1 MRIGEVAAEA
11 GVGIQ
16 TLRYYERRGLLLPP
30 TRQLSGYRR
39 YDSDVIQRVRFIRR
53 AQDLGF
59 TLQEIADL
67 LTLWSDSGRSCGMV
81 ESRAAAT
88 LVRIED
94 KIHDLERMR
103 SALASYVTAC
113 RDRQSF
119 DSCPLLA
126 ALGRDREGAGT
137 N

>member
-16 TLRYYERRGLLLPP
+16 TLRYYERRGLLAPP

-39 YDSDVIQRVRFIRR
+39 YESDVIQRVRFIRR

-67 LTLWSDSGRSCGMV
+67 LTLWTDSARSCGRV
-81 ESRAAAT
+81 ENRAAAT
-88 LVRIED
+88 LTRIED
-94 KIHDLERMR
+94 KIRDLERMR
-103 SALASYVTAC
+103 GALATYVTAC
-113 RDRQSF
+113 RDRKSF

-126 ALGRDREGAGT
+126 ALGDTLDGT
-137 N
+137 ETN

>member
-16 TLRYYERRGLLLPP
+16 TLRYYERRGLLPPP

-39 YDSDVIQRVRFIRR
+39 YDSDIIQRVRFIRR

-59 TLQEIADL
+59 TLQQIADL
-67 LTLWSDSGRSCGMV
+67 LTLWSDSSRACGMV
-81 ESRAAAT
+81 EHRASET
-88 LVRIED
+88 LARIEG
-94 KIHDLERMR
+94 KIRDLERMR
-103 SALASYVTAC
+103 GALASYVTSC
-113 RDRQSF
+113 RDRDSF

-126 ALGRDREGAGT
+126 ALGQDHEGVGT
-137 N
+137 H